1 MRLQLKLEL
10 VVEGDLGRVLR
21 YRRPSGRCPVADFLD
36 GLDKN
41 SRNKLK
47 GEFEAVTLRGR
58 NHENH
63 QRFKALTGKGK
74 PLWEF
79 KEFDHRVYCSREC
92 RPDSEWVE
100 VVLLYGW
107 TKQKRG
113 KHKEEDNEIENAQRL
128 YDEYL
133 EEKERMKK

>member
-1 MRLQLKLEL
+1 
-10 VVEGDLGRVLR
+10 
-21 YRRPSGRCPVADFLD
+21 
-36 GLDKN
+36 
-41 SRNKLK
+41 
-47 GEFEAVTLRGR
+47 LRGR
-58 NHENH
+58 KHENH

-79 KEFDHRVYCSREC
+79 KEFDHRIYCSREC
-92 RPDSEWVE
+92 NGDWVE

-113 KHKEEDNEIENAQRL
+113 KHKEENTEIENAKRL

-133 EEKERMKK
+133 RERQRVKR